1 MKFAIFQMEIKLED
15 MEHNVSKAEKA
26 IQSAAD
32 KKADIILFS
41 EMSFTGF
48 SMNVNNTRDTDGKV
62 MSQIRNC
69 AVQNGIS
76 IGFGWV
82 NKNKEL
88 AENHYSIIDPSGN
101 VVLDYIKIHPF
112 SFAGESKYFMPGNE
126 IKYCKMNDIK
136 MSTFI
141 CYDLRFPE
149 IFQTAS
155 QEASVI
161 IVGANWPANRAEH
174 WKCLLKARAIENQVY
189 MIGINC
195 TGSQGEIYYSGSSCV
210 INPNG
215 DMVHEINSGEELF
228 ICDIKDDVSR
238 YREDFP
244 TKKDRRPNLYKE
256 LL

>member
-1 MKFAIFQMEIKLED
+1 MKFAIYQMEIKMED
-15 MEHNVSKAEKA
+15 IAYNMSKAEKA
-26 IQSAAD
+26 IRSAAN
-32 KKADIILFS
+32 KKASIILFS

-48 SMNVNNTRDTDGKV
+48 SMNVDRTQDTNGTI
-62 MSQIRNC
+62 MSKI
-69 AVQNGIS
+69 QNYAILNSIS

-82 NKNKEL
+82 NKIKEL
-88 AENHYSIIDPSGN
+88 AENHYSIIDSSGTI
-101 VVLDYIKIHPF
+101 VLDYIKIHPF
-112 SFAGESKYFMPGNE
+112 SFADESKYFMPGNE
-126 IKYCKMNDIK
+126 IKYCKMDDIK

-149 IFQTAS
+149 IFQVAS

-161 IVGANWPANRAEH
+161 IVGANWPANRTEH

-195 TGSQGEIYYSGSSCV
+195 TGNQGEIYYSGNSCV

-215 DMVHEINSGEELF
+215 DMVHEIFSGEELF
-228 ICDIKDDVSR
+228 ICDINDDVFK
-238 YREDFP
+238 YRNDFP
-244 TKKDRRPNLYKE
+244 TKKDRRTNLYKE